1 MRRRPSGAATVL
13 LPPRVPLLV
22 LLRGPRRLAKGMGMQ
37 HACVLSSGAYQE
49 QSLKLNFLLQGQG
62 ALTKV
67 MGMKYACVLK
77 NGAYQEVP
85 LLVLLRG
92 PRRGL
97 QERQER
103 AVSWARRRRPLGL
116 RGAMRHFGAPMR
128 HFGAPMCHFGAPT
141 RTPWRRRRGPLRG
154 GLSSSLAE
162 QLAEMKRRLLLVQLA
177 TVSLAW
183 RRQLQ

>member
-22 LLRGPRRLAKGMGMQ
+22 LLRGPRRLAKGMDMQ

-103 AVSWARRRRPLGL
+103 AVSWARRRRPLGP

-128 HFGAPMCHFGAPT
+128 HFGAPT

-177 TVSLAW
+177 AVSLA
-183 RRQLQ
+183 

>member
-92 PRRGL
+92 PPRGL

-103 AVSWARRRRPLGL
+103 AVSWARRRRTLGL

-177 TVSLAW
+177 AVSLAW